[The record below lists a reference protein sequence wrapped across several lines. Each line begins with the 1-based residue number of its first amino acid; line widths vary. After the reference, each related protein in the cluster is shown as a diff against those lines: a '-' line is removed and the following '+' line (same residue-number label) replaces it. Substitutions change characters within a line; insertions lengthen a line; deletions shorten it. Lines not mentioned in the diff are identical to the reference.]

1 MYQQKKEK
9 FIRVLNNHFGLYNVF
24 PEVSNI
30 LDEDFMKI
38 IELYEQKA
46 SLGGRD
52 PWNYLYFD
60 ELIIMQ
66 QSLYEVIKDNYRYS
80 DITAKVE
87 ILFEQELNRRLQ
99 RSVRSYGEETDE
111 TYRASYAEMPE
122 YAMTLAD
129 MCTRKMENAQKS
141 FAEKKEVVLPEH
153 SLATYEEIRKD
164 FSTSG
169 IKMPEKS
176 ESIAQS
182 TKTLITL
189 RAEEKEALVERER
202 QQREIKLITFQQE
215 INRIENEKLEIEK
228 RIKQISSET
237 LGSFFSRQVS
247 EKYPTE
253 YQTYQQ
259 HKEQVRNHRSSYA
272 QITDLKEKFS
282 RVSQDLQFYQGVLP
296 VYESFYQR
304 FEQMKIEREKAQASE
319 REQEKIYN
327 LIYSEE
333 NERLRKS
340 NSLYTAWDLGNKII
354 PPKYQ
359 GLSYEQVEVLITQER
374 EQERLKQL
382 AQATREDLINKAIRK
397 DLGVAEDYHLS
408 DVQIRNLRVE
418 FDGYSDEELRDFV
431 AGVKKEM
438 QPQEVKQETP
448 ISHDEQRNNLIN
460 YIESKN
466 RSFGK
471 VIEIMSVTGYPD
483 SIYDVKFENG
493 EIHSITITQEEKRNL
508 SSNQISKNEETQEQ
522 STNMA
527 NEEMQKKDLIENILK
542 AMGDAGEFSYIPL
555 EDISQRIDAMKAVKI
570 KLDNKSLEELEY
582 ILSVYSQQN
591 DNVAVDEK
599 EHRRK

>member
-9 FIRVLNNHFGLYNVF
+9 FIKVLNNHFGSYNVF

-30 LDEDFMKI
+30 SDEDFMKI

-189 RAEEKEALVERER
+189 RAEEKEVLVERER
-202 QQREIKLITFQQE
+202 QQREIELITLQQE

-228 RIKQISSET
+228 RIRQISSET

-304 FEQMKIEREKAQASE
+304 FEQMKTEREKAQASE
-319 REQEKIYN
+319 SEQEKIYN

-340 NSLYTAWDLGNKII
+340 NSLYTAWDLGNKVI

-359 GLSYEQVEVLITQER
+359 GLSYEQVEALITQER

-382 AQATREDLINKAIRK
+382 AQATREDLINRAIRK

-527 NEEMQKKDLIENILK
+527 NEEMQKKDLIENILRS
-542 AMGDAGEFSYIPL
+542 MGDAGEFSYIPF

-570 KLDNKSLEELEY
+570 KLDSKSIEELEY
-582 ILSVYSQQN
+582 ILSVYSQQTE
-591 DNVAVDEK
+591 NVAVDEK
-599 EHRRK
+599 NHRRK